1 MFQKFVSG
9 LCVFALLFM
18 AYVEGG
24 DVGSSVCCMWLKL
37 MPYMEITKEKKHVC
51 HPSVRFV
58 HNGRLAL
65 YTETRRRQR
74 G

>member
-1 MFQKFVSG
+1 MC
-9 LCVFALLFM
+9 LHCCLW

-37 MPYMEITKEKKHVC
+37 MPYVAILKKKDYVS

-58 HNGRLAL
+58 YNGRLAL
-65 YTETRRRQR
+65 HTETRRR
-74 G
+74 